1 MLEYFEI
8 LKKAILEEN
17 LYETNN
23 ILENIKYESNSFEYV
38 ERIFELIENNPNLYF
53 GNPGP
58 IVHFMELYYKKGYED
73 LLLKSVNKCPT
84 MQTIFMMSRVIN
96 DPKLEEREKY
106 INTLKTLLQ
115 KNCIDKEIK
124 EEIESILSYQN

>member
-1 MLEYFEI
+1 MLKYFEI

-17 LYETNN
+17 LYETDN
-23 ILENIKYESNSFEYV
+23 IIEKIKYENNSFEYL
-38 ERIFELIENNPNLYF
+38 ECIFELIENNPNLYF
-53 GNPGP
+53 GNPGA

-73 LLLKSVNKCPT
+73 LLLKSVTKCPT
-84 MQTIFMMSRVIN
+84 MQTIFMINRIIN

-106 INTLKTLLQ
+106 INALKTLLC
-115 KNCIDKEIK
+115 KNCIEKEIK